1 MSPRPWKIT
10 FTGTYFGSSPAFYYQ
25 HTQFFWLTLPQNR
38 HGRVGRTA
46 RAGRGG
52 LAVTLVGE
60 RDVALLQAIEAH
72 VNVKMKEYEAVEEE
86 VVLKSMNKINTARR
100 TGMPDEKILRK
111 N

>member
-10 FTGTYFGSSPAFYYQ
+10 FTGTYFGSLPAFYYQ
-25 HTQFFWLTLPQNR
+25 HTRPIFFWLTLPQNR

-72 VNVKMKEYEAVEEE
+72 VNVKMKAYEAVEEE

-100 TGMPDEKILRK
+100 TGMSNEKMR
-111 N
+111 